1 MELYIPPKGLKFRLQ
16 NYKSKWA
23 IVSKFSPDPQLFHFT
38 SSDEFNDQYWTL
50 IPGTGKH
57 SGYFRIENCVTQQ
70 AIYSRFSQE
79 PKFFTYT
86 SSEFDDQYWI
96 FVPGTGKRSGYF
108 RIENYVTKWA
118 IFSRFSQEPQL
129 SHYISSDQFDDQY
142 WSFIFEDMIIE
153 SVDYKIDVGKIQS
166 TKNVVLMR
174 QSLTNDTDG
183 EQMLS
188 LKVDES
194 VKHTSTFEYLG
205 GFTVKV
211 GAKFKAEIPFI
222 EETGLNIE
230 ATTGNHTWSFGNS
243 TESVKKYTAELSVKV
258 LPRTKIIVE
267 VTIKKSIL
275 NVPFIMHLK
284 SKETGIKVDTYGTY
298 SGVTTWDFNNI
309 IREQKINPTC

>member
-23 IVSKFSPDPQLFHFT
+23 IFSRFSQEPKFFHFT
-38 SSDEFNDQYWTL
+38 SSDEYKDQYWTL

-70 AIYSRFSQE
+70 AIFSRFSQE

-86 SSEFDDQYWI
+86 SSEFDDQYWT

-118 IFSRFSQEPQL
+118 IFSRFSKEPQL
-129 SHYISSDQFDDQY
+129 SHYISSDKFDDQY
-142 WSFIFEDMIIE
+142 WSFVFEDMIIE
-153 SVDYKIDVGKIQS
+153 SVDYKIYVGKIQS

-183 EQMLS
+183 EQMS
-188 LKVDES
+188 S
-194 VKHTSTFEYLG
+194 
-205 GFTVKV
+205 
-211 GAKFKAEIPFI
+211 EIPFI

-230 ATTGNHTWSFGNS
+230 AITGNHTWSFGNS

-267 VTIKKSIL
+267 ATIKKSIL